1 MEMGG
6 AARLVG
12 LFNAFDLNGDA
23 KIDVY
28 EWCRSVSLLTRG
40 TRAQLVEFLFD
51 VYDLDST
58 GHITVDKLVLFTSPG
73 AQGEEYLPAAVFAKN
88 VLALFDANGD
98 DQVDKQEFMTTL
110 SEHHL
115 LCVSD
120 SCVCVCPVACRPHV
134 TCWWDGCV
142 RAPQVRLLC
151 VGHGSGH
158 GARQTAVSHGRCG
171 NE

>member
-40 TRAQLVEFLFD
+40 SRAQLVEFLFD

-73 AQGEEYLPAAVFAKN
+73 AQGEDYLPAAVFAKN
-88 VLALFDANGD
+88 VLSLFDANGD

-115 LCVSD
+115 LCVRVAD
-120 SCVCVCPVACRPHV
+120 S
-134 TCWWDGCV
+134 GCSGGLPN
-142 RAPQVRLLC
+142 RTRCAGLC
-151 VGHGSGH
+151 AAGTTVL
-158 GARQTAVSHGRCG
+158 CLP
-171 NE
+171 